1 MSIYIIGLGLS
12 VLLLY
17 LANRIKRNQRW
28 VVSIIALLIPCLI
41 AALRANNIGTD
52 TSVYL
57 VQITDA
63 ALQSD
68 SFKEY
73 LNVTWLSSWRY
84 KSVTDYEIGFTAIV
98 YLVAKLFHSITAVK
112 FIIQALM
119 IYPIYFALK
128 KMDKERYMWLSFFV
142 YSCMMYNSSYN
153 VMRQFIAMS
162 FVFLA
167 FAYAVQNQYRGV
179 LVFEVI
185 AFLFHTS
192 AVLGILIYGLYVFVN
207 KDTPVRMLKVFRRY
221 SRMIA
226 ATFIGL
232 LLIIAT
238 NVVARIMSMIGLGGY
253 TGYIL
258 GDLYLLPNQILVRLP
273 VFALF
278 FVLWKKMEANEK
290 WNRFLFVMLIY
301 DLICS
306 QFASVLSYSGRITW
320 YFAQFEMITLPSFYL
335 NSKKNKVVLLIIILY
350 LIFYWWYYYVNLNN
364 GNTVPFEFYY
374 RGFSF

>member
-84 KSVTDYEIGFTAIV
+84 KSVTDYEIGFTVIV
-98 YLVAKLFHSITAVK
+98 YIVAKLFHSITAVK

-128 KMDKERYMWLSFFV
+128 KMDKERYMWLSFLV

-167 FAYAVQNQYRGV
+167 FAYAVQNQYRGA

-192 AVLGILIYGLYVFVN
+192 AVLGILIYGLYIFVN
-207 KDTPVRMLKVFRRY
+207 KDTPVRMLKVFRSY
-221 SRMIA
+221 SRMVA
-226 ATFIGL
+226 AIFIGL
-232 LLIIAT
+232 LLIVAT
-238 NVVARIMSMIGLGGY
+238 NVVAQIMSMIGLGGY
-253 TGYIL
+253 IGYIL
-258 GDLYLLPNQILVRLP
+258 GDLYFLPNQILVRLP

-278 FVLWKKMEANEK
+278 FVLWKKMQANEK

-374 RGFSF
+374 